1 MFIINVTQ
9 RIFPLTVE
17 FDACQVLPCRDLT
30 SQLQLQGYSLYMCP
44 SWVPQG
50 SLVPVQSGQMWGGT
64 LDVKDILLLFMKIL
78 RAGLDPRALE
88 RF

>member
-1 MFIINVTQ
+1 MHVRSFLAETLHPNFNSKDIPFICV
-9 RIFPLTVE
+9 
-17 FDACQVLPCRDLT
+17 
-30 SQLQLQGYSLYMCP
+30 P